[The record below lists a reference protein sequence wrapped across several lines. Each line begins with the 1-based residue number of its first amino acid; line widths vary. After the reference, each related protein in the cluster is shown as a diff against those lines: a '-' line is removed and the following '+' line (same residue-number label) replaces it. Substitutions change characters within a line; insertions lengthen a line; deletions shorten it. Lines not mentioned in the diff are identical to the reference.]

1 MTLVEQGGMN
11 SRNDLDNEDYNKQIC
26 PKQTGYQL
34 TSFFKTKK
42 KLQEIQ
48 KIGEIELNQ

>member
-11 SRNDLDNEDYNKQIC
+11 SRNDLDNEDYNRQVC

-42 KLQEIQ
+42 VIGNPKKLR
-48 KIGEIELNQ
+48 EIELNQ